1 MKEQGQGFREMS
13 WAKFNSVKEK
23 SAPKNVCAVTKEA
36 RAQECECMKGRKG
49 AERLSLG
56 SGTD

>member
-1 MKEQGQGFREMS
+1 MS

-23 SAPKNVCAVTKEA
+23 PAAKNAWAVTKEG
-36 RAQECECMKGRKG
+36 RAQKYECVNGRKG

-56 SGTD
+56 

>member
-1 MKEQGQGFREMS
+1 MS

-23 SAPKNVCAVTKEA
+23 PAPKNACAGTKEG
-36 RAQECECMKGRKG
+36 RAQKCECVNGRKG